1 MKQAR
6 NSNTSLL
13 KSMVRNIQLPNFP
26 LKLIPYLLKDQFA
39 LHLNNFTNMM
49 SAKFQNKTALL
60 CFSRL
65 KLEINDLICLFYKK
79 KKE

>member
-1 MKQAR
+1 
-6 NSNTSLL
+6 
-13 KSMVRNIQLPNFP
+13 MVRNIQLPNFP
-26 LKLIPYLLKDQFA
+26 LKLIPYLLKDQFS

-65 KLEINDLICLFYKK
+65 KLEIKNSWALIYS
-79 KKE
+79 